1 MFLAW
6 ASREEPIVVERL
18 LPASLLLLAFLKDKS
33 RTKKTPATQAVNI
46 AVRTNTCH
54 DISETEPFLMFW
66 FFFGC
71 SRLEKK
77 N

>member
-1 MFLAW
+1 LFLAW

-46 AVRTNTCH
+46 AAVRTNTCH
-54 DISETEPFLMFW
+54 DISKTRTLPDVL
-66 FFFGC
+66 
-71 SRLEKK
+71 
-77 N
+77 